1 MRRLLQNCT
10 LKRWIF
16 CNLTINDHFVRR
28 LGACLK
34 EMPDLQFGRVEMLA
48 VNLQAVSP
56 DNFHRFVGSILKAQ
70 QYFIDGARNAAEEHF
85 NSKLLEQLGVQSAD
99 GNFNISWVRGKRRVG
114 LVK

>member
-28 LGACLK
+28 LGVCLK

-56 DNFHRFVGSILKAQ
+56 DNFHRFVGSILRAQ

-99 GNFNISWVRGKRRVG
+99 GNFNISRIRGKGG
-114 LVK
+114 LFS